1 MSEND
6 KYYSS
11 YKMQML
17 IHENE
22 KTRNNLQKQLMD
34 GKKMVSAE
42 DSPEEYQMVS
52 DLEIKIDIT
61 KKSLENCDEA
71 VCVVELLQQAL
82 MTIVSLIQMMLDV
95 TIQARQPGISDLDL
109 VSLITTIQGL
119 EAEMESTLSMYTYK
133 NQSVFYHKDRIL
145 ESDQKTWEVAK
156 RFKWN
161 ITDSILKPNYL
172 TLVKPKIILK
182 GLEQNFL
189 FKEKTDDTETYCL
202 DGITTSSPEN
212 LLKLDYNIKVIK
224 ADLKKMH
231 TYLDDLSVFNNL
243 LVFKR
248 KTLISVYGTNLD
260 LLQKLVSIDRETH
273 KAKIDMLN
281 CQIKT
286 ARQTFQG
293 LSYNDPVT
301 NTVSSIL
308 GTSTNV
314 FKQV

>member
-22 KTRNNLQKQLMD
+22 KTRNNLQKQLMN
-34 GKKMVSAE
+34 GRKMVSAE

-82 MTIVSLIQMMLDV
+82 MTITSLIQTLLDV
-95 TIQARQPGISDLDL
+95 TIQARQPGISNLDL
-109 VSLITTIQGL
+109 VSLISTIQGL
-119 EAEMESTLSMYTYK
+119 EVEIESTLNMYTYK
-133 NQSVFYHKDRIL
+133 NQSVFYHKDRISQ
-145 ESDQKTWEVAK
+145 SDQKTWEVAK

-161 ITDSILKPNYL
+161 VTDSILKPNYL

-189 FKEKTDDTETYCL
+189 YKEKSSDIQIYSL

-212 LLKLDYNIKVIK
+212 LLKLDYNIKVVK
-224 ADLKKMH
+224 ADLKKINN
-231 TYLDDLSVFNNL
+231 YLDDLSVFNNL
-243 LVFKR
+243 LSFKR

-260 LLQKLVSIDRETH
+260 LLQKLVGIDRETH

-286 ARQTFQG
+286 ARKTFQG

-301 NTVSSIL
+301 NTVSSML
-308 GTSTNV
+308 GTSTNIFNEV
-314 FKQV
+314 